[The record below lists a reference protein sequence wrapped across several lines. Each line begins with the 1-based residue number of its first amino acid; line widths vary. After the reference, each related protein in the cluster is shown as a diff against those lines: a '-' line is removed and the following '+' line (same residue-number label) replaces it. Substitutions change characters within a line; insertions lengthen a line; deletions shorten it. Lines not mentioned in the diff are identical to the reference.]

1 MNTVRFLPD
10 VQNTKRL
17 PSLDLQEEQFTDL
30 FSHAGHTQHC
40 KIQSVDFQM
49 GRVILTNYFNSHPS
63 LRYSGHTAFKLVK
76 RTSEGLHHYT

>member
-1 MNTVRFLPD
+1 MDPTLHNSLEL
-10 VQNTKRL
+10 RL
-17 PSLDLQEEQFTDL
+17 TLILTYLLTDL